1 MKTKA
6 ICLILIF
13 FACPFFASAQ
23 LSGKKFE
30 SKMGEM
36 GTMKIEFQEKAFF
49 LYNANGNILVKG
61 EYQTENNIVTF
72 IDKEGPI
79 SCQPGNKG
87 MYKYTLENNQ
97 LILEFVEDNCQGR
110 KALAINPWKQ
120 LKE

>member
-1 MKTKA
+1 MKTNV
-6 ICLILIF
+6 ILIILFF
-13 FACPFFASAQ
+13 FAYTFYANAQ

-30 SKMGEM
+30 TKMGEM
-36 GTMKIEFQEKAFF
+36 GTMKLEFQEKAFS
-49 LYNANGNILVKG
+49 LYDANGNMLVKG
-61 EYQTENNIVTF
+61 DYQTENNIVTF

-87 MYKYTLENNQ
+87 MYKYTLENDQ

-120 LKE
+120 LKQ